1 MATDRCAFA
10 ADSSAADTLLLPA
23 HRLLLGQSTF
33 PEVRQLAS
41 DLQVS
46 MVPAGDIG
54 VEGQL
59 ALASLTTSRGTF
71 SGVTFQADDLSDPP
85 VPGADSSL
93 KPTLC
98 ATRIDGSPVPAG
110 QLPPFQPLLF
120 VVSAASPL
128 DAALQGIV
136 SSQASAS
143 LLVLVQLVNAS
154 LPTNSNSIQQ
164 DLLWLG
170 PAALSNM
177 PTSSGGPVA
186 ALDLANR
193 SAAIVLVGSSTLYMQ
208 HMTLV
213 NPLEAVLPGQAAAP
227 LTAVP
232 LWAFQFARWA
242 SARMRSAPLPE
253 PAAWAWI
260 TV

>member
-1 MATDRCAFA
+1 
-10 ADSSAADTLLLPA
+10 
-23 HRLLLGQSTF
+23 
-33 PEVRQLAS
+33 
-41 DLQVS
+41 
-46 MVPAGDIG
+46 MVPAGNIG

-59 ALASLTTSRGTF
+59 ALASFTTSRGVF
-71 SGVTFQADDLSDPP
+71 SSVTFLADDLSDPP

-98 ATRIDGSPVPAG
+98 ATQIDGNPVPEG

-120 VVSAASPL
+120 VVNATSPL
-128 DAALQGIV
+128 DATLPGIV

-186 ALDLANR
+186 ALDLARR
-193 SAAIVLVGSSTLYMQ
+193 SAAIVLVNSSTLYMQ

-213 NPLEAVLPGQAAAP
+213 HPLEAALPGQAAAP
-227 LTAVP
+227 FTAVP
-232 LWAFQFARWA
+232 LWAFQFSRWA
-242 SARMRSAPLPE
+242 
-253 PAAWAWI
+253 
-260 TV
+260 